1 MKTPTIRYYSAILA
15 VVALIT
21 VAAVAKRPVQR
32 GTPAAGAPGGD
43 NADRFAKYNL
53 KVTKMSDNLYTLD
66 NGPAGVTFARV
77 GVLTGPD
84 GIFMVDA
91 SFNGLTDKVVA
102 AIRQFSNAPI
112 RFLVNTHVHPDHVGG
127 DAAFAKM
134 GVTILSRPEVRDRMS
149 TPTDMFHYRDA
160 AGYPLI
166 TFDGPLTFHMDGEDV
181 EVIPMPSAHTDGDT
195 LVRFPKADVI
205 MPGDIMRTSG
215 FPHIQGSVNG
225 MIDAIGIA
233 IGLAGPNTKIAQGHG
248 PMTDRAGLV
257 AHRDMIITVRD
268 RVAKMIQEGKTV
280 DEVLAAHPTA
290 EYDDKILRD
299 QPLWYGDG
307 EPEYKT
313 PERFVRQVYAEL
325 AMTPAQTL
333 KPLLLPSGWS
343 RDANGNPSRNPNG
356 NSVGPGEGRR

>member
-1 MKTPTIRYYSAILA
+1 MKTPTIRYCIAILTVA
-15 VVALIT
+15 VLMTA
-21 VAAVAKRPVQR
+21 AAVAKRPGQR
-32 GTPAAGAPGGD
+32 GTPQTAAPGGD
-43 NADRFAKYNL
+43 NANRFAKYNIR
-53 KVTKMSDNLYTLD
+53 VTKMSDNLYTLD
-66 NGPAGVTFARV
+66 AGPSGVTFARV

-91 SFNGLTDKVVA
+91 SFNGITDKVVA

-127 DAAFAKM
+127 DAAFATM

-149 TPTDMFHYRDA
+149 TPGDMFHYREVV
-160 AGYPLI
+160 GFPLI
-166 TFDGPLTFHMDGEDV
+166 TFNGLLTFHMDGEDV

-195 LVRFPKADVI
+195 LVRFPKEDVI

-215 FPHIQGSVNG
+215 YPHIQGSVNG

-233 IGLAGPNTKIAQGHG
+233 IGLAGPHTRIAQGHG
-248 PMTDRAGLV
+248 PMTDRVGLI

-268 RVAKMIQEGKTV
+268 RIAKMIQEGKTV

-290 EYDDKILRD
+290 EYDDTMLKD

-313 PERFVRQVYAEL
+313 PDRFVRQVYGEL

-333 KPLLLPSGWS
+333 KPLLLPAGWG
-343 RDANGNPSRNPNG
+343 RDANGNPARDPSG
-356 NSVGPGEGRR
+356 KDVGPGGARR

>member
-1 MKTPTIRYYSAILA
+1 
-15 VVALIT
+15 
-21 VAAVAKRPVQR
+21 
-32 GTPAAGAPGGD
+32 
-43 NADRFAKYNL
+43 
-53 KVTKMSDNLYTLD
+53 
-66 NGPAGVTFARV
+66 
-77 GVLTGPD
+77 
-84 GIFMVDA
+84 
-91 SFNGLTDKVVA
+91 
-102 AIRQFSNAPI
+102 
-112 RFLVNTHVHPDHVGG
+112 
-127 DAAFAKM
+127 
-134 GVTILSRPEVRDRMS
+134 
-149 TPTDMFHYRDA
+149 
-160 AGYPLI
+160 
-166 TFDGPLTFHMDGEDV
+166 MDGEDV

-233 IGLAGPNTKIAQGHG
+233 IGLAGPNTKIAEGHG

-268 RVAKMIQEGKTV
+268 RIAKMIQEGKTI

-290 EYDDKILRD
+290 EYDDKMLKD

-313 PERFVRQVYAEL
+313 PERFVRQIYAEIS
-325 AMTPAQTL
+325 MTPAQTL
-333 KPLLLPSGWS
+333 KPLLLPTGWS

-356 NSVGPGEGRR
+356 DSVGPGGRR

>member
-1 MKTPTIRYYSAILA
+1 MKIPTIRYYGAILA
-15 VVALIT
+15 ALTLLT
-21 VAAVAKRPVQR
+21 VAAVAERPGQR
-32 GTPAAGAPGGD
+32 GTAPTAATRGE
-43 NADRFAKYNL
+43 NADRFAKYNI
-53 KVTKMSDNLYTLD
+53 KVTKMADNLYTLD
-66 NGPAGVTFARV
+66 AGPTGVTFARV

-91 SFNGLTDKVVA
+91 SFEPLHDKVVA

-127 DAAFAKM
+127 DAGFAKM

-149 TPTDMFHYRDA
+149 SPTDMFHYRDA
-160 AGYPLI
+160 AGFPLI

-233 IGLAGPNTKIAQGHG
+233 IGLAGPNTKIAEGHG

-268 RVAKMIQEGKTV
+268 RIAKMIQEGKTI

-290 EYDDKILRD
+290 EYDEKMLKD

-313 PERFVRQVYAEL
+313 PERFVRQMYAEIS
-325 AMTPAQTL
+325 MTPAQTL
-333 KPLLLPSGWS
+333 KPLLLPTGWS

-356 NSVGPGEGRR
+356 DSVGPGGRR